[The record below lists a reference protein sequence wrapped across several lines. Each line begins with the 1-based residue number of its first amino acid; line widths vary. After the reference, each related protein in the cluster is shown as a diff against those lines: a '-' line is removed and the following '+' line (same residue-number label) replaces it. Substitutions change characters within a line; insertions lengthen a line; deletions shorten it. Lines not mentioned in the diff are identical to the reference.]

1 MNEKAKCNKVKGY
14 EFKNNKQKISLFK
27 SLEKQSFQMTIEII
41 WVNKSPWSSLC
52 GFSWNEYQKFRA

>member
-41 WVNKSPWSSLC
+41 
-52 GFSWNEYQKFRA
+52 